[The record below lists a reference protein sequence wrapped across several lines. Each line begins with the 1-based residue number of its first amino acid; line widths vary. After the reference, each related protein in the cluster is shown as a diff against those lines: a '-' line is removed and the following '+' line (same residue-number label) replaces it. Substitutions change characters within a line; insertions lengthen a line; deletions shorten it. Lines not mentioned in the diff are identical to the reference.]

1 MAGEIEAILAAAG
14 AALTAREVEDGLDH
28 FAGEV
33 CEYARSI
40 APVFGDRPPKRDAP
54 PFDEPGGFRDSI
66 HVEHPR
72 RGVRRVISRLDPLA
86 LWQELGTIHMPEY
99 AVFSRT
105 AEHFGGTAPVIGD
118 DGVMHAQSHLRKA
131 LVRLAE
137 LHAAGAGADEIAV
150 QQTRVRMA
158 RQQRSAEFRRGQNE
172 RRRSRRAAGR
182 PGKGRRH
189 R

>member
-14 AALTAREVEDGLDH
+14 EALTSIEVNRGLDH

-33 CEYARSI
+33 AEYAQSI
-40 APVFGDRPPKRDAP
+40 APVFGDLPPKRDAP
-54 PFDEPGGFRDSI
+54 PEGEPGEFRDSI

-72 RGVRRVISRLDPLA
+72 PGVRRVISRDDPIA
-86 LWQELGTIHMPEY
+86 LWAEMGTQHMPEY

-131 LVRLAE
+131 LTRLAE

-172 RRRSRRAAGR
+172 RRRARRRATGR
-182 PGKGRRH
+182 QWRR